1 MFAVRVTRSRG
12 IAVLACAAALSACGG
27 GEKAATSTPAATS
40 AAPAAAEP
48 AKPVVGAPPA
58 GATVAMVAEGDSIF
72 HGLKA
77 GGICLSCHMP
87 DAKGGP
93 LAPNLTDTEWV
104 TIDGSYAS
112 IQKRVTEGMATP
124 TPPYTSP
131 MLPMGGAQLTPDQIK
146 AVAAYVYAISHK

>member
-1 MFAVRVTRSRG
+1 VSAGNVTRNRRIS
-12 IAVLACAAALSACGG
+12 VLALAATLAACGG
-27 GEKAATSTPAATS
+27 GDKAATSTPAATS
-40 AAPAAAEP
+40 ATPAAAPAA
-48 AKPVVGAPPA
+48 PVVGPPPA

-77 GGICLSCHMP
+77 GGICLSCHGP

-93 LAPNLTDTEWV
+93 LAPNLTDSEWA
-104 TIDGSYAS
+104 TMDGSYAS

-146 AVAAYVYAISHK
+146 AVSAYVYAISHK